1 MGHLPAILISVLL
14 FSLTVL
20 FFSLSF
26 KQRREIA
33 FCDNQLLRLIP
44 QFPIFCIGRFLA
56 GKQFRDFNV
65 SLALCR
71 QIRMILILFSLL
83 FRTYRIGCSGY
94 LFSEQVRMLFLLSA
108 PCSR

>member
-33 FCDNQLLRLIP
+33 FCDCQLLRLIP
-44 QFPIFCIGRFLA
+44 QFPVYGINSLFA
-56 GKQFRDFNV
+56 GQ
-65 SLALCR
+65 
-71 QIRMILILFSLL
+71 QFSL
-83 FRTYRIGCSGY
+83 
-94 LFSEQVRMLFLLSA
+94 
-108 PCSR
+108 